1 MLIREAP
8 TRTADKELKVK
19 LPMRLH
25 VKLHTLKMLKG
36 VQICAVVEEALDR
49 YFDDLRAEHAGVT
62 FEGKSPV

>member
-25 VKLHTLKMLKG
+25 VKLHTVKMLKG
-36 VQICAVVEEALDR
+36 VQICALVEEALDR
-49 YFDDLRAEHAGVT
+49 YFDELRQEKAAVDGAGAV
-62 FEGKSPV
+62 